1 METLTLVLTV
11 VCVFGLIAESTRA
24 LGVICLALLIALH
37 PKVFIA
43 LLIIAVIASISNHR
57 RKDK

>member
-11 VCVFGLIAESTRA
+11 VCVLALMAESTRG